1 MRIWSLISS
10 CCSVNSWYI
19 GFALLIL
26 REYSNPTFFFTV
38 IRSNQNIKEKTNDLF
53 VFYFFLFIPCW
64 KLFRFSKIFLKQVPS
79 KISKNERS
87 VHNF

>member
-1 MRIWSLISS
+1 MI
-10 CCSVNSWYI
+10 C
-19 GFALLIL
+19 
-26 REYSNPTFFFTV
+26 
-38 IRSNQNIKEKTNDLF
+38 LF
-53 VFYFFLFIPCW
+53 LFFLFIPCW